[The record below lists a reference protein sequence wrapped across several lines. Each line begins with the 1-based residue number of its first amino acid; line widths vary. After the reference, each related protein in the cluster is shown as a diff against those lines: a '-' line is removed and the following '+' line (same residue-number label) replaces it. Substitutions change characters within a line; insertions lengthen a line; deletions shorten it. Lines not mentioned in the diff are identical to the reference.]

1 MFKKLFDKTLIK
13 FAIVGVINT
22 IFGMSIMFSFYNLL
36 HFSYWISTASNYIFG
51 SILSYFLNKYFT
63 FQNKE
68 RSLKIVLKFII
79 NIAICYSAAYGL
91 AQPAAVFLVKDMS
104 KAVQDNVAMIFGSG
118 LFVVLNYFGQKFFAF
133 KEK

>member
-1 MFKKLFDKTLIK
+1 MLKKIFDKTLIK

-22 IFGMSIMFSFYNLL
+22 LFGMSIMFVFYNVFHL
-36 HFSYWISTASNYIFG
+36 SYWISTASNYIFG

-68 RSLKIVLKFII
+68 RSFKIVVRFAI
-79 NIAICYSAAYGL
+79 NIAICYSIAYGI
-91 AQPAAVFLVKDMS
+91 AQPAAVFFVKDMG

>member
-22 IFGMSIMFSFYNLL
+22 IFGMSIMFAFYNLL

-79 NIAICYSAAYGL
+79 NIAICYSVAYGL

>member
-22 IFGMSIMFSFYNLL
+22 IFGMSIMFAFYNLL

-91 AQPAAVFLVKDMS
+91 AQPAAVFLVKNMS

>member
-22 IFGMSIMFSFYNLL
+22 IFGMSIMFAFYNLL

-79 NIAICYSAAYGL
+79 NIAICYYKS
-91 AQPAAVFLVKDMS
+91 
-104 KAVQDNVAMIFGSG
+104 
-118 LFVVLNYFGQKFFAF
+118 
-133 KEK
+133 

>member
-22 IFGMSIMFSFYNLL
+22 IFGMSIMFAFYNLL

-79 NIAICYSAAYGL
+79 NIAICYSVAYGL
-91 AQPAAVFLVKDMS
+91 AQPAAVFLVKNMS

>member
-22 IFGMSIMFSFYNLL
+22 IFGMSIMFAFYNRL

-79 NIAICYSAAYGL
+79 NIAICYSVAYGL
-91 AQPAAVFLVKDMS
+91 AQPAAVFLVKNMS

>member
-22 IFGMSIMFSFYNLL
+22 IFGMSIMFAFYNLL

-91 AQPAAVFLVKDMS
+91 AQLAAVFLVKDMS

>member
-1 MFKKLFDKTLIK
+1 MFLLYNL
-13 FAIVGVINT
+13 AHCSYWVSSAANYIVGGIV
-22 IFGMSIMFSFYNLL
+22 SF
-36 HFSYWISTASNYIFG
+36 
-51 SILSYFLNKYFT
+51 FLNKYFT

-91 AQPAAVFLVKDMS
+91 AQPAAVFLVKNMS

>member
-22 IFGMSIMFSFYNLL
+22 IFGMSIMFAFYNLL